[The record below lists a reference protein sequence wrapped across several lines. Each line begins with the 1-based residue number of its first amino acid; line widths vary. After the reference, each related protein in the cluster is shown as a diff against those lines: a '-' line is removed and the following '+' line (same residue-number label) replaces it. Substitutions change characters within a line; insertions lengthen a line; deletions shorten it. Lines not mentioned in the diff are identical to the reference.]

1 MYPVGD
7 PFGHGLALDPP
18 PPSAYIRGHE
28 MRLVFLGTPE
38 FAVATVDALCL
49 AGHQV
54 LALVAQPDRPAGRGQ
69 ALRAPA
75 TKAWAL
81 AHGIPVLQP
90 EKVRDGALA
99 AALGAL
105 QPDLLVVT
113 AYGRIL
119 GSDLLTLAP
128 LGAVNVHASLLP
140 RWRGAAPIQWA
151 VASGDAETG
160 ITIMQMDEGLDTGN
174 LLLTRTIDIGA
185 EETAE
190 ALSPRL
196 AALGG
201 AAIVEALPLLSA
213 GALVPVK
220 QDQAAVTLAPILTR
234 ADGQLD
240 FSRPAAELARRVRGF
255 TPWPGAFTSLSG
267 KVLKVH
273 RAVAVAGAAGLGPP
287 GTAMAA
293 GGALRVACG
302 GGSALE
308 LLEIQPEGKKRM
320 AARDFVNALPAGS
333 LVLGR

>member
-1 MYPVGD
+1 
-7 PFGHGLALDPP
+7 
-18 PPSAYIRGHE
+18 

-38 FAVATVDALCL
+38 FAVATVDALAR

-54 LALVAQPDRPAGRGQ
+54 LAVVAQPDRPAGRGQ

-81 AHGIPVLQP
+81 AHGVPVLQP

-99 AALGAL
+99 ALR
-105 QPDLLVVT
+105 PDALVVT

-119 GSDLLTLAP
+119 GHDLLTLAP

-160 ITIMQMDEGLDTGN
+160 VTVMQMDQGLDTGD
-174 LLLTRTIDIGA
+174 LLLARTIDIGT

-190 ALSPRL
+190 ALAPRL

-201 AAIVEALPLLSA
+201 AAIVEALPLLAA
-213 GALVPVK
+213 GALVPVR
-220 QDQAAVTLAPILTR
+220 QDEAAVTLAPILTR
-234 ADGQLD
+234 GDGRLD
-240 FSRPAAELARRVRGF
+240 FTRPAVELACRVRGF
-255 TPWPGAFTSLSG
+255 TPWPGAFTSLAG
-267 KVLKVH
+267 KVLKIH
-273 RAVAVAGAAGLGPP
+273 RVAVVPGAPTAVVPGLA
-287 GTAMAA
+287 TVL

-302 GGSALE
+302 GGSTLE
-308 LLEIQPEGKKRM
+308 LLEVQPEGKKRM
-320 AARDFVNALPAGS
+320 AARDFVNGLAADG
-333 LVLGR
+333 LVLGG